1 MPVLLTTIAFVLL
14 AITPVI
20 GCLSQK
26 TTPKWPYRFLILA
39 LLVGS
44 FYAFESAHGTEHA
57 IFYSL
62 FLITVPA
69 YFWIYFN
76 STQKPVKPI
85 KRQYPYQ
92 STASIW
98 YKLLMILLAGPLA
111 LAMAIVLATGLTHLL
126 PLLTLNRLVV
136 MIMLVPLLWGLIAVW
151 FTATTHL
158 SRTSVILIS
167 MSALS
172 VWGLQ

>member
-1 MPVLLTTIAFVLL
+1 MPVLLTTIAFLFL
-14 AITPVI
+14 AITPII
-20 GCLSQK
+20 GYLSQK
-26 TTPKWPYRFLILA
+26 SAPKWPYRLLVLV

-44 FYAFESAHGTEHA
+44 FYAFKSAHGIEHA
-57 IFYSL
+57 VFYCL

-69 YFWIYFN
+69 YVWIYIN
-76 STQKPVKPI
+76 STRKPVKPI
-85 KRQYPYQ
+85 KRPSPYR

-111 LAMAIVLATGLTHLL
+111 LAMAIVMATGVTHLL

-136 MIMLVPLLWGLIAVW
+136 MIMLMPLLWGLIAVW
-151 FTATTHL
+151 LTATTHL
-158 SRTSVILIS
+158 SRTGLILIS
-167 MSALS
+167 ISGLS

>member
-1 MPVLLTTIAFVLL
+1 MPVLLIAIAFVLL
-14 AITPVI
+14 AITPII
-20 GCLSQK
+20 GYLSQK
-26 TTPKWPYRFLILA
+26 SAPKWPYRFLIMA
-39 LLVGS
+39 LLIGS
-44 FYAFESAHGTEHA
+44 FYAFKSVHGIEHA
-57 IFYSL
+57 VFYCL

-69 YFWIYFN
+69 YFWIYIN

-85 KRQYPYQ
+85 NRQYPYQ

-111 LAMAIVLATGLTHLL
+111 LAMAIVLATGFTHLL

-151 FTATTHL
+151 LTATTHL
-158 SRTSVILIS
+158 SRTGLILIS
-167 MSALS
+167 ISGLS

>member
-1 MPVLLTTIAFVLL
+1 MPVLLTAIAFVLL
-14 AITPVI
+14 SATPVI
-20 GCLSQK
+20 GYLSQK
-26 TTPKWPYRFLILA
+26 TTAKWPYRLLILV
-39 LLVGS
+39 LLAGS
-44 FYAFESAHGTEHA
+44 FYAFKSAQGIEHA

-76 STQKPVKPI
+76 SKQKPVKPI

-151 FTATTHL
+151 LTATTHL
-158 SRTSVILIS
+158 SRTGLILIS
-167 MSALS
+167 ISGLS

>member
-1 MPVLLTTIAFVLL
+1 MTVLLTIIAFILL
-14 AITPVI
+14 AMTPIV
-20 GCLSQK
+20 GYMSQQR
-26 TTPKWPYRFLILA
+26 TSKWPYRVLILA

-44 FYAFESAHGTEHA
+44 FYAFKSAHGVEHA
-57 IFYSL
+57 VFYCL

-76 STQKPVKPI
+76 STQNPVKPI

-111 LAMAIVLATGLTHLL
+111 LAMAIVLATGLTYLL

-151 FTATTHL
+151 LTATTHL